1 MTRRRLVALVSVA
14 VLFTLG
20 LLVVGA
26 VFFITGTNA
35 GRERLRGVLQPWVA
49 SKIHGGSIYIGH
61 LGGNFLTYVT
71 VDSLAI
77 RDKRGEL
84 FASTGRDDVHVRS
97 ARPDRQP
104 HLHSARVSSS
114 IRTCISFSTRTA
126 SGTSRRFSR
135 RANTALRQNRRI
147 QRLAAGATT
156 SSSTR

>member
-26 VFFITGTNA
+26 VFLITGTNA

-49 SKIHGGSIYIGH
+49 SKIRGGSIYIGH

-71 VDSLAI
+71 IDSLAI

-84 FASTGRDDVHVRS
+84 LASTGKTTCTYDPRDLIDSRVFVRRCFIEHPYVHLIQHANGVWNFKEIFAS
-97 ARPDRQP
+97 ANNNR
-104 HLHSARVSSS
+104 
-114 IRTCISFSTRTA
+114 
-126 SGTSRRFSR
+126 
-135 RANTALRQNRRI
+135 LRQNRRI
-147 QRLAAGATT
+147 RRLAAGETI
-156 SSSTR
+156 SSSIR